1 CMSAEPDVAVMN
13 ATLSGLTWYGSTI
26 HPPLVLVL
34 CISGACG
41 HLFTITTLQTML
53 NPTNA
58 LLISMSCCQLLLCV
72 NFLYST
78 LFKWASDDLC
88 ISFFFSEWMA
98 RSMHISVTLAVLL
111 HMAGVFHVVA
121 LSIVRYFSLKKL
133 SAANSSIPWFTY
145 PICKRIIVVIYVSV
159 FIIAIPMLT
168 MSEVG
173 MREEKRDCVERH
185 PHLAN
190 VPSHELQMADNEFL
204 VAFNFWLFHLADKL
218 IPSAILCVMTWLIL
232 QKLNKV
238 KRMSERFTNSQRDK
252 QHHRTTMM
260 ILTIMFVF
268 IIVELPQGLLALNPY
283 TAELSHALGDLN
295 EMITLLTSCVIFA
308 LFCSTSGKVRQ
319 ALFDTPCIR
328 FMRKADK
335 NISARLAIR
344 RGSKTKDRS
353 LLGEKTLEVVTSD
366 CDRSQRFDSV

>member
-1 CMSAEPDVAVMN
+1 DVVMN
-13 ATLSGLTWYGSTI
+13 ATVSGLTWYGSTI

-34 CISGACG
+34 CISGAIG

-88 ISFFFSEWMA
+88 LSFFFSEWMA

-133 SAANSSIPWFTY
+133 AAANSSIPWFTY
-145 PICKRIIVVIYVSV
+145 PICKRLIVVIYISV
-159 FIIAIPMLT
+159 FVIAIPMFF
-168 MSEVG
+168 MSEVE
-173 MREEKRDCVERH
+173 MREEKRDCVERR
-185 PHLAN
+185 PQLAG
-190 VPSHELQMADNEFL
+190 VPSHELTMSNNDSL
-204 VAFNFWLFHLADKL
+204 VTFNFWMFHLCDKL
-218 IPSAILCVMTWLIL
+218 IPSVFLCAMTWLIL
-232 QKLNKV
+232 QKLNDV
-238 KRMSERFTNSQRDK
+238 RRMSERFTNSQRDR

-283 TAELSHALGDLN
+283 TADLSRAMGDLN

-308 LFCSTSGKVRQ
+308 LFCTTSGKLRS

-328 FMRKADK
+328 FMRKADL

-344 RGSKTKDRS
+344 RGSKPKDKA
-353 LLGEKTLEVVTSD
+353 LLGEKTLEIVTSEL
-366 CDRSQRFDSV
+366 DRSQRFDSV

>member
-1 CMSAEPDVAVMN
+1 PADVTVMN
-13 ATLSGLTWYGSTI
+13 ATMSGLTWYGSTI

-88 ISFFFSEWMA
+88 LSFFFSERMA
-98 RSMHISVTLAVLL
+98 RSMHISVSLAALL

-121 LSIVRYFSLKKL
+121 LSIVRFFSLKKL

-145 PICKRIIVVIYVSV
+145 PICKRIVITIYVSV
-159 FIIAIPMLT
+159 FIIAIPLFS

-173 MREEKRDCVERH
+173 MRDEKRDCVERF
-185 PHLAN
+185 PELSN
-190 VPSHELQMADNEFL
+190 VPSYELQLTDNEFL
-204 VAFNFWLFHLADKL
+204 EIFNFWLFHLCDKL
-218 IPSAILCVMTWLIL
+218 IPSVFLCVMTWLIL
-232 QKLNKV
+232 QKLNDVRK
-238 KRMSERFTNSQRDK
+238 MSERFTNSQKDR
-252 QHHRTTMM
+252 QHHRTTKM

-268 IIVELPQGLLALNPY
+268 IIVELPQGLLALIPY
-283 TAELSHALGDLN
+283 TSELSRALGDLN
-295 EMITLLTSCVIFA
+295 EMITLLTSCIIFA
-308 LFCSTSGKVRQ
+308 LFCTTSGKIRQ

-328 FMRKADK
+328 FMRKADN
-335 NISARLAIR
+335 NISERLCR
-344 RGSKTKDRS
+344 RAQKMRNGS
-353 LLGEKTLEVVTSD
+353 LLGPEKMLEVVTSD
-366 CDRSQRFDSV
+366 LDRSSKFDSV

>member
-1 CMSAEPDVAVMN
+1 ATMN
-13 ATLSGLTWYGSTI
+13 ATLAGLTWYGSTI

-88 ISFFFSEWMA
+88 LPFFFSEWTA
-98 RSMHISVTLAVLL
+98 RSMHISVSLAVLV

-121 LSIVRYFSLKKL
+121 LSIVRYYSLKKL
-133 SAANSSIPWFTY
+133 AAANSSIPWFTY
-145 PICKRIIVVIYVSV
+145 PICKRIIVVIYITVC
-159 FIIAIPMLT
+159 FIAIPLFS

-173 MREEKRDCVERH
+173 MREEKQDCVERF
-185 PHLAN
+185 PELSN
-190 VPSHELQMADNEFL
+190 IPSYELQMVDNQFI
-204 VAFNFWLFHLADKL
+204 VTFNFWLFHICDKI
-218 IPSAILCVMTWLIL
+218 IPSVFLSAMTWLIL
-232 QKLNKV
+232 QKLNEVRK
-238 KRMSERFTNSQRDK
+238 MSERFANSQRDR
-252 QHHRTTMM
+252 QHHRTTKM

-283 TAELSHALGDLN
+283 TFELSNALGDLN
-295 EMITLLTSCVIFA
+295 EMITLLTSCIIFA
-308 LFCSTSGKVRQ
+308 LFCTTNGKLRQ
-319 ALFDTPCIR
+319 ALFDTPCVR
-328 FMRKADK
+328 FLRSADVT
-335 NISARLAIR
+335 ISDRLCR
-344 RGSKTKDRS
+344 RGPRRKDGS
-353 LLGEKTLEVVTSD
+353 MMKQKMLEVVTSEM
-366 CDRSQRFDSV
+366 DRSSRFDSV